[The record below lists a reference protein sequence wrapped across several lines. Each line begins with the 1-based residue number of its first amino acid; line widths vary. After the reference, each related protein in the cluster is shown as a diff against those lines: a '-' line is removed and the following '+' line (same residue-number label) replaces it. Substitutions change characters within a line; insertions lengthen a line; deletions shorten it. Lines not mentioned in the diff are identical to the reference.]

1 MGRTIITY
9 GTFDTFHHGHLEL
22 LRRAKELGSYLIV
35 GLSTDEFNEMK
46 GKKSHFDY
54 EKRKEWLEAIKYVD
68 EVIPEHNWEQK
79 QLDIDKYDVDMFV
92 MGSDWEGRFDFL
104 DTTVV
109 YLDRTEGV
117 SSTEIKKL
125 L

>member
-79 QLDIDKYDVDMFV
+79 QLDIDKYDVDMFI

>member
-104 DTTVV
+104 DATVV

>member
-68 EVIPEHNWEQK
+68 KVIPEHNWEQK
-79 QLDIDKYDVDMFV
+79 QLDIDKYDVDMFI